1 MAPIEHD
8 LSNSN
13 RLPIAL
19 GTLYLLTTSFLVYTV
34 AHRVLYQ
41 AHKALPPSQ
50 ATRVREGAR
59 RKHIGTFIALASLSL
74 TFAIYYGY
82 QFLKLS
88 YQVWAFERGDI
99 VPTGLWGQHGALWG
113 SSRHLRLGRWLHDTD
128 LISEIWEIAVEK
140 TRRRWWTQQLL
151 LTTGPWSLYVAIQ
164 GRRHNIPHLW
174 AFIALAALTSL
185 SFAMN
190 LFFLAVLWTPVPI
203 AAMSNSKAATRS
215 PPASPKHGRKA
226 SKTIRAT
233 AQQATVKTENLW
245 TRASTFIN
253 SYIPPKSV
261 DWVPNTLVYIVPLLM
276 IATNT
281 ILLTLA
287 TNTPSF
293 KRFLRDTLIDTTL
306 PLILPRIVPLKAGSS
321 GSSEATARSRA
332 LTAFRTTSIIS
343 TVIYVLQTFFS
354 ILDSDPGAH
363 RHRHS
368 LLYFHLDAERSK
380 SARTRSAVYRVLG
393 SLADHPSVGR
403 VGWDA
408 LLCGI
413 SLAAW
418 ASIRAVE
425 PRGLLRAAGWATK
438 SELEAASEV
447 KALVTKEVKQIMQ
460 SSAGKPDEEE
470 STPKKKGRKRAGT
483 KTDTSGENEV
493 GEKGEAAASYRPVD
507 SSPPSSPRPRMQGD
521 EETEVEW
528 ENGAM
533 AWGMM
538 VLGGLATGAASVL
551 GAEIGI

>member
-19 GTLYLLTTSFLVYTV
+19 GTAYLLATSYLVYTI
-34 AHRVLYQ
+34 AHRVLYK
-41 AHKALPPSQ
+41 AHTALPPSQ
-50 ATRVREGAR
+50 ATRFREGAR
-59 RKHIGTFIALASLSL
+59 RKHIGTFVGLASLSM

-88 YQVWAFERGDI
+88 YQIWAFERGDI
-99 VPTGLWGQHGALWG
+99 VPTGIWGEHGALWG
-113 SSRHLRLGRWLHDTD
+113 DSKHLQLGRWLHDTD
-128 LISEIWEIAVEK
+128 ILSEVWEIAMEK

-151 LTTGPWSLYVAIQ
+151 LTTAPWSLYVAIQ

-174 AFIALAALTSL
+174 AFIALAGTTSL
-185 SFAMN
+185 SLAMN
-190 LFFLAVLWTPVPI
+190 FFFLAVLWTPVPI
-203 AAMSNSKAATRS
+203 AETNKTGSASSTL
-215 PPASPKHGRKA
+215 ASPKHGRKA
-226 SKTIRAT
+226 SKSIKEAADKAT
-233 AQQATVKTENLW
+233 AKTESLW
-245 TRASTFIN
+245 TRVSTFIN
-253 SYIPPKSV
+253 SYVPPKSV
-261 DWVPNTLVYIVPLLM
+261 DWVPHTLVYIVPLLM
-276 IATNT
+276 IATNV

-293 KRFLRDTLIDTTL
+293 KRFLRDTFIDTTL

-321 GSSEATARSRA
+321 SSSEATARSRA
-332 LTAFRTTSIIS
+332 LTAFRTTSIVS
-343 TVIYVLQTFFS
+343 TIIYVLQTFFS
-354 ILDSDPGAH
+354 LLDSDPGAH

-380 SARTRSAVYRVLG
+380 SARTRSAVSRVLG

-438 SELEAASEV
+438 SELEVASEV
-447 KALVTKEVKQIMQ
+447 KTLVTKEVKQIMQ
-460 SSAGKPDEEE
+460 SATGKADEEE
-470 STPKKKGRKRAGT
+470 PTPKKKGRKRAGT
-483 KTDTSGENEV
+483 KTKTADEDDV
-493 GEKGEAAASYRPVD
+493 GEKGEGAANYKPND
-507 SSPPSSPRPRMQGD
+507 SSAPSSPRLGTQGD

-538 VLGGLATGAASVL
+538 VMGGLATGAASVL

>member
-19 GTLYLLTTSFLVYTV
+19 GTVYLLATSFLVYTV
-34 AHRVLYQ
+34 AHRVLYR

-74 TFAIYYGY
+74 TVGIYYGY

-88 YQVWAFERGDI
+88 YQVWAYQRGDV
-99 VPTGLWGQHGALWG
+99 VPTGLWGN
-113 SSRHLRLGRWLHDTD
+113 SRHLQLGRWLHDTD
-128 LISEIWEIAVEK
+128 LISEIWEIAMEK

-164 GRRHNIPHLW
+164 GRRHNVPHLW
-174 AFIALAALTSL
+174 SFIALAALTSL

-190 LFFLAVLWTPVPI
+190 LFFLAVLWTPVPLAETNKSGSASI
-203 AAMSNSKAATRS
+203 RS
-215 PPASPKHGRKA
+215 PPTSPKHGRKG
-226 SKTIRAT
+226 SKAIKAT
-233 AQQATVKTENLW
+233 AEQATAKTESLW
-245 TRASTFIN
+245 TRASAFMN

-261 DWVPNTLVYIVPLLM
+261 DWVPNTLVYIVPLLL

-306 PLILPRIVPLKAGSS
+306 PLILPRIVPLRAGTS

-332 LTAFRTTSIIS
+332 LTAFRTTSIVS
-343 TVIYVLQTFFS
+343 TIIYVLQTFFS

-380 SARTRSAVYRVLG
+380 SARTRSAVSRVLG

-460 SSAGKPDEEE
+460 SSAGKADEDD

-483 KTDTSGENEV
+483 KTKTSGEDEI
-493 GEKGEAAASYRPVD
+493 GEKGEATASYRPEN
-507 SSPPSSPRPRMQGD
+507 SSPPSSPRLGTQGD
-521 EETEVEW
+521 EETEIEW

-538 VLGGLATGAASVL
+538 VLGGLATGTASVL